1 VIRKDLKQLFCRQFA
16 CELFKTDPSS
26 CWIVKLHK
34 LSSSLLCYNS
44 KKKWIKSYKLGE
56 FNSSHQK
63 MEALHDAMAD
73 SFTTMAAQQ
82 SGSFCLIIVLR
93 RLCGLFWIGL
103 AAWTVRLHQYCQGLN
118 GGYTSLT
125 YLWGSLRN
133 MLRTGKWKSGICL
146 IENNITT
153 VWNIMIL
160 FQACKKRLYKMYG
173 NGTWFFGV
181 PVVLTQDRLDCFR
194 LQPPQ
199 TVCVSFSWLHDWNPT
214 FCYIVGLHPDCQ
226 LYL

>member
-1 VIRKDLKQLFCRQFA
+1 
-16 CELFKTDPSS
+16 
-26 CWIVKLHK
+26 
-34 LSSSLLCYNS
+34 
-44 KKKWIKSYKLGE
+44 
-56 FNSSHQK
+56 
-63 MEALHDAMAD
+63 M
-73 SFTTMAAQQ
+73 
-82 SGSFCLIIVLR
+82 
-93 RLCGLFWIGL
+93 
-103 AAWTVRLHQYCQGLN
+103 HQYCQGLN

-133 MLRTGKWKSGICL
+133 MLRTGKWKCRICL
-146 IENNITT
+146 IENDITT

-199 TVCVSFSWLHDWNPT
+199 TVSVSFSWLHSRTASWWP
-214 FCYIVGLHPDCQ
+214 IVSLASPISHVIMYSSNKWWAWWCTI
-226 LYL
+226 LEYLLLWDTI